1 MTTFLVWIF
10 ISVGQSQSRDIHYS
24 PMMPSPQECQAL
36 AKVSAELGAFGKC
49 VQMQI
54 MVPTQMQVSVK

>member
-10 ISVGQSQSRDIHYS
+10 ISVSQGRDIHFS

-36 AKVSAELGAFGKC
+36 AKVSADLGVNGKC
-49 VQMQI
+49 VQMQV
-54 MVPTQMQVSVK
+54 MVQSQMQVSVK

>member
-10 ISVGQSQSRDIHYS
+10 ISVGQNRDIHYS

-36 AKVSAELGAFGKC
+36 AKVSADLGVNGKC
-49 VQMQI
+49 VQMQVL
-54 MVPTQMQVSVK
+54 MQTQMQVSVK

>member
-10 ISVGQSQSRDIHYS
+10 ISVGQNRDIHYS

-36 AKVSAELGAFGKC
+36 AKASADLSVTGKC
-49 VQMQI
+49 VQMQV
-54 MVPTQMQVSVK
+54 MVQSQMQVSVK